1 MGMDLKLNAMNQIT
15 KGTVIFQEGDPVVAI
30 CLVVKGRVEVINNG
44 VKTTIGTGS
53 FVGLCDLGS
62 DTYRVTYRSYDDVV
76 LFAFTAKGTEAIERI
91 MAANAEYGSLMV
103 ISLNKYIKE
112 LGKIYRSLVQEAEDI
127 FSFSFAC
134 YSQFT
139 QLVKRAGY
147 PAASIDVLEELE
159 PLDIQSEDVKK
170 EIDYCACCSELP
182 LDVQKAYYRSSA
194 ISGYHIEK
202 EIRLVNQIISECM
215 EYALYIYETFDGLM
229 SSEENCLFKAVMKVA
244 FSVNDPSLRNEL
256 NTMVDNIIERIN
268 RIETLFTEHTGLA
281 VEVEREY
288 MESAY
293 FQLISGEAPASDAS
307 LALDDSEGIDQ
318 DIIAGFEHSLQK
330 ILEYAKLDEQA
341 AQKFEGLLEEYAAL
355 KDKLSTEDKARNLRR
370 AIAKEYYQIYTA
382 VYFRAYKEHNDD
394 KIIDLFL
401 NYGFMDERLM
411 TPEQLVELYHIENPL
426 EKTSPCQVFTIRQWL
441 DAIMQGKR
449 EPSKSEM
456 DMDYTENLRERKK
469 LKEITE
475 EQAKRLEHDSK
486 EKVLYEIA
494 NMLTYNNRV
503 VSGQATVF
511 VPVLHADT
519 FLNTVRKAKVTAMN
533 INAAVNRVLQVDF
546 GAFYRQTMYTD
557 PARHIEKEY
566 IMVEVFPDIILLPT
580 YGTNG
585 IMWQD
590 ITGRNRTSAGR
601 FLLPAFCDANLED
614 IVTRLIGKFRWE
626 LCRTIQGVQWN
637 DIKTKSLTSE
647 YMDYLQFYR
656 KNHDLSEEKK
666 EKLKLQI
673 QKARNNSREVFCAD
687 YVLWVKFESQGSVR
701 LNKVVREIL
710 ATYCPFSKELR
721 EKVEEQPLFAA
732 AMARYQRDHMKTL
745 KELSLRKRMLEKAG
759 AKITPELEKTYKF
772 YETL

>member
-15 KGTVIFQEGDPVVAI
+15 KGTVIFQEGDPVGAI
-30 CLVVKGRVEVINNG
+30 GLVVKGCVEVINNG

-53 FVGLCDLGS
+53 FVGLCDLES

-76 LFAFTAKGTEAIERI
+76 LFAFTAKGMEAIERI
-91 MAANAEYGSLMV
+91 MAANQEYGSLMV
-103 ISLNKYIKE
+103 ISLNKYVKE
-112 LGKIYRSLVQEAEDI
+112 LGKIYRALVQEAEDI

-134 YSQFT
+134 YSQYLET
-139 QLVKRAGY
+139 VKKAGY
-147 PAASIDVLEELE
+147 QTTVIDVLEELE
-159 PLDIQSEDVKK
+159 PLDLQVDEVKRD
-170 EIDYCACCSELP
+170 IDYCTACCEIP
-182 LDVQKAYYRSSA
+182 LDTQKAYYRSSVVVK
-194 ISGYHIEK
+194 YHVGR
-202 EIRLVNQIISECM
+202 EIKLVNQIISECM
-215 EYALYIYETFDGLM
+215 EYALYIYETFYGLM
-229 SSEENCLFKAVMKVA
+229 SSEDNCLFKEVMKVA
-244 FSVNDPSLRNEL
+244 FSVNDAGIRNEL
-256 NTMVDNIIERIN
+256 NVMVDNIIDRIN
-268 RIETLFTEHTGLA
+268 RIETLFSGHTGLA

-293 FQLISGEAPASDAS
+293 FQLISGEAPSADAS
-307 LALDDSEGIDQ
+307 LALDDSEGFEQ
-318 DIIAGFEHSLQK
+318 DIIDSFDHSLQK
-330 ILEYAKLDEQA
+330 ILEYSKIEKPVAEQ
-341 AQKFEGLLEEYAAL
+341 FENLLEEYAAL

-370 AIAKEYYQIYTA
+370 AIAKDYYQIYTK

-426 EKTSPCQVFTIRQWL
+426 EKTKPCQVFTIRQWL

-469 LKEITE
+469 MKEITE
-475 EQAKRLEHDSK
+475 EQAKRLERDTK
-486 EKVLYEIA
+486 EKVMYEIN

-511 VPVLHADT
+511 VPVLHAET
-519 FLNTVRKAKVTAMN
+519 FLNTVRKARVTAMN
-533 INAAVNRVLQVDF
+533 INAAVNRVTQVDF

-557 PARHIEKEY
+557 PAKHIEKEY

-580 YGTNG
+580 YGTSG

-614 IVTRLIGKFRWE
+614 IILRLIGKFRWE

-656 KNHDLSEEKK
+656 KNHELSEERK

-673 QKARNNSREVFCAD
+673 QKARNNSREVFCVD

-701 LNKVVREIL
+701 LNKVVREIM

-721 EKVEEQPLFAA
+721 QKVEEQPLFAA
-732 AMARYQRDHMKTL
+732 AMARYQRDHMKMI
-745 KELSLRKRMLEKAG
+745 KELSLRKRALEKAG

-772 YETL
+772 YETM

>member
-147 PAASIDVLEELE
+147 PAVSIDVLEELE

-170 EIDYCACCSELP
+170 EIDYCTSCSELP

-229 SSEENCLFKAVMKVA
+229 SSEESCLFKAVMKVA
-244 FSVNDPSLRNEL
+244 FSVNDPALRNEL

-307 LALDDSEGIDQ
+307 LALDDSDGIDQ
-318 DIIAGFEHSLQK
+318 DIIAGFGHSLQK

-341 AQKFEGLLEEYAAL
+341 SQKFEGLLEEYAAL

-590 ITGRNRTSAGR
+590 ITGRSRTSAGR

-721 EKVEEQPLFAA
+721 QKVEEQPLFAA

-745 KELSLRKRMLEKAG
+745 KELALRKRMLEKAG